1 MQSRRQSSTVCSL
14 PAVVEPLEKRDCLS
28 ASALLTCPDA
38 SAAAPVQD
46 VIAAPL
52 TRATTS
58 KISPSKVVTPVDLT
72 PQIDGIVKRNINA
85 KTITIQ
91 VIVKNAG
98 PGKAK
103 GTLRIT
109 VQFSYYLNSAI
120 FRFRSAPVN
129 TPINISAGGSKTVR
143 ITATIPKSYR
153 PFEYDMVVTLN
164 GNKKIPET
172 NYANDVANSAYY
184 YLA

>member
-1 MQSRRQSSTVCSL
+1 MQSRRQSFTVCSL
-14 PAVVEPLEKRDCLS
+14 PAVVESLEKRGYLS

-38 SAAAPVQD
+38 SAAAPVQAS
-46 VIAAPL
+46 IAAPL
-52 TRATTS
+52 THATTR

-72 PQIDGIVKRNINA
+72 PQIDGIVKRSVNA

-98 PGKAK
+98 PAKAK

-109 VQFSYYLNSAI
+109 VQFSYYLNGAYPFP
-120 FRFRSAPVN
+120 FRAVN
-129 TPINISAGGSKTVR
+129 TPINISAGGSKSVR